1 MYKNK
6 NKNQNVVCRLN
17 NNTVFLNNS
26 SIYTLEYQLLSY
38 ISTFATVAVGIS
50 RVTSPVT
57 AASLSV
63 TWIVVQTLT
72 TAVFDTIISI
82 RPISTNYA
90 CENV

>member
-17 NNTVFLNNS
+17 NNTVFFNNS

-38 ISTFATVAVGIS
+38 ISTFATVAVGIP
-50 RVTSPVT
+50 RLTSPVT
-57 AASLSV
+57 VTSLSV
-63 TWIVVQTLT
+63 TLRVVQTLT
-72 TAVFDTIISI
+72 TAVFDTVIPI
-82 RPISTNYA
+82 RPISTNYE